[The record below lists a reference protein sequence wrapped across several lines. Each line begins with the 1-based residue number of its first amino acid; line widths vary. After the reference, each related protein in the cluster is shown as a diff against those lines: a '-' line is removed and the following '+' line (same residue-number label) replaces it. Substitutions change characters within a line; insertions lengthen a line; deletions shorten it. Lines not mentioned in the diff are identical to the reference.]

1 MKILK
6 FKEMEDEQR
15 ESIIKILIT
24 LVLFII
30 ASVIP
35 EFVIMR
41 TREYGIE
48 NPLDVGTL
56 IKSII
61 YIVAYIIAGWE
72 VIKEAFE
79 DIIHG
84 EIFGENFLMTVATI
98 GAIAIGEFPEA
109 VLVMFLYDI
118 GELFEDIATDKSR
131 QSITELMNIRPDKA
145 NVIRENTIEEISPE
159 EVKINEIIEVKPGEK
174 IPLDGIVVSGTAL
187 IDTSALTGE
196 SVPKKVG
203 LGDNV
208 LSGCINTNG
217 VLRVKVTK
225 AFGESTVSKILNLV
239 ENAAD
244 KKSKSENFITKFSKI
259 YTPTVVVL
267 ALLLAIIPII
277 AVKNANVTEWIYRA
291 LSFLV
296 VSCPCALVISVPL
309 SFFGGIGGAA
319 KKGILIK
326 GSNYLETLSKV
337 DTVVFDKTGT
347 LTKGVF
353 KVQKINAE
361 DENELL
367 RIAAH
372 CESFST
378 HPIAVSIIKAYNAK
392 IDKELVTDVTEVNG
406 RGIKCSFEGKN
417 ILIGNSKLLAEN
429 GVEFTENDEIGTVV
443 YVSQNQKY
451 LGCIV
456 IADEVKDDAEKTIKE
471 LKKNGITKTVMLTG
485 DKKEVASKVAK
496 KLNIDEY
503 SAELLPADKVEKLES
518 LLKKENGKLAFV
530 GDGINDSPV
539 LARADIGIAMGG
551 LGADSSIE
559 AADVVIMTDEPSKI
573 IDSIKISR
581 KTMRI
586 VKENIIFAIV
596 IKIAVLILSAIGIAT
611 MWEAVFA
618 DVGVTIIAIL
628 NALRAL
634 KN

>member
-1 MKILK
+1 MKI

-24 LVLFII
+24 LTLFIV

-35 EFVIMR
+35 EFTIMR
-41 TREYGIE
+41 TEEYGIE
-48 NPLDVGTL
+48 NPLDLGIL

-61 YIVAYIIAGWE
+61 YIIAYIVAGFE

-79 DIIHG
+79 DITHG
-84 EIFGENFLMTVATI
+84 EVFGENFLMTVATI

-131 QSITELMNIRPDKA
+131 KSITELMNIRPDKA
-145 NVIRENTIEEISPE
+145 NVIRDDKTLQVSPE
-159 EVKINEIIEVKPGEK
+159 EVKIDEIIEVKPGEK
-174 IPLDGIVVSGTAL
+174 IPLDGIVVSGNAL

-196 SVPKKVG
+196 SVPRKAEI
-203 LGDNV
+203 GDNV

-225 AFGESTVSKILNLV
+225 LFGESTVSKILDLV

-244 KKSKSENFITKFSKI
+244 KKSKSENFITKFSKV

-267 ALLLAIIPII
+267 ALLLAIVPII
-277 AVKNANVTEWIYRA
+277 AIKNTNAIEWIYRA

-337 DTVVFDKTGT
+337 DTGVFDKTGT
-347 LTKGVF
+347 LT
-353 KVQKINAE
+353 
-361 DENELL
+361 
-367 RIAAH
+367 
-372 CESFST
+372 
-378 HPIAVSIIKAYNAK
+378 
-392 IDKELVTDVTEVNG
+392 TDITEVNG
-406 RGIKCSFEGKN
+406 RGIRCNFEGNN
-417 ILIGNSKLLAEN
+417 ILIGNNKLLTEN
-429 GVEFTENDEIGTVV
+429 GVDFEETTDVGTIV
-443 YVSQNQKY
+443 YIAQNQKY
-451 LGCIV
+451 LGSIV
-456 IADEVKDDAEKTIKE
+456 IADEVKDDAKNAIQG
-471 LKKNGITKTVMLTG
+471 LKKNGVAKTVMLTG
-485 DKKEVASKVAK
+485 DKKAVAENVAK
-496 KLNIDEY
+496 QLNIDEY
-503 SAELLPADKVEKLES
+503 SAELLPADKVDRLEE
-518 LLKKENGKLAFV
+518 LLKEENGKLAFV

-559 AADVVIMTDEPSKI
+559 AADIVIMTDEPSKI

-596 IKIAVLILSAIGIAT
+596 IKIAVLILSAVGIAT

-618 DVGVTIIAIL
+618 DVGVTIIAII